1 MDKEII
7 RLLNET
13 TYAEKEIEEFMKFAK
28 IDDYKLEK
36 ITNDV
41 KTKVAKD
48 SFKKAGYFVKS
59 ILNENESIEKIIK
72 ATDIDLIEEY
82 SMINA
87 SIEAPFIT
95 SDGYAFNKIIFITDK
110 RIIILDSN
118 YYNKALNYEIYDL
131 DEIKKITIGKK
142 IKRKYKLNKFFKE
155 NNSLIK
161 ILFFLFSAI
170 PILFSIGLVGYLVD
184 ELVRKFITKSEFV
197 LVTISRIILF
207 GSLYLI
213 ISRPKLSSE
222 VLIEFK
228 NGSFY
233 DIVIKNGDYK
243 EIQNYLK
250 SLNNNF

>member
-13 TYAEKEIEEFMKFAK
+13 NYNEKEIEEFMEFAK
-28 IDDYKLEK
+28 INDYKLEK

-41 KTKVAKD
+41 KTKIAKD

-87 SIEAPFIT
+87 SVKAPFIT

-131 DEIKKITIGKK
+131 DEIKNITIGKK
-142 IKRKYKLNKFFKE
+142 NKK
-155 NNSLIK
+155 K
-161 ILFFLFSAI
+161 I
-170 PILFSIGLVGYLVD
+170 
-184 ELVRKFITKSEFV
+184 
-197 LVTISRIILF
+197 
-207 GSLYLI
+207 
-213 ISRPKLSSE
+213 
-222 VLIEFK
+222 
-228 NGSFY
+228 
-233 DIVIKNGDYK
+233 
-243 EIQNYLK
+243 
-250 SLNNNF
+250 